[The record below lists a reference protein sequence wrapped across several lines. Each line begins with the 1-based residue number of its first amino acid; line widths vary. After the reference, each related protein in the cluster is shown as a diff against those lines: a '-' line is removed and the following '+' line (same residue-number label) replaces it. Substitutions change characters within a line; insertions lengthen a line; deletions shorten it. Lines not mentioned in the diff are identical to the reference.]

1 VAQVL
6 LGTLRIALQTVCHFG
21 YKLFNATGVHLMS
34 LLRRKFLTTA
44 ALSGGV
50 LGAPALV
57 HAQSKP
63 VFNWKMTSAYPKGSP
78 FYFDGP
84 GSATD
89 LAKRI
94 KEMSDGRLNI
104 QVFGAGELVPAFEG
118 FDAVRSG
125 TVEMNHAN
133 SYFWTGKTFAAQYFT
148 AVPFGLNFQGINGWL
163 YDGGGIDLWNEVYAP
178 FGMVAMPCGNTGV
191 QMTGWFK
198 KEIKSVA
205 DLKGLKMRIPGLAG
219 KVYANLGVDVK
230 VLPGGEIFPALE
242 RGVIDAAEFVGP
254 YQDRRLGLH
263 KAAKYYYTTGWHE
276 SATVSEL
283 LINKAAW
290 QTLPKDLQAVVS
302 NAAAACNVISEAW
315 CQRANAEAMDDLVKN
330 QKVIAKPLP
339 DSVIKALR
347 AETDKVLAEAVAK
360 DPMTKKVHDSY
371 MAYMAKYQAWADVSE
386 GAYHNTVR
394 G

>member
-1 VAQVL
+1 M
-6 LGTLRIALQTVCHFG
+6 TLI
-21 YKLFNATGVHLMS
+21 
-34 LLRRKFLTTA
+34 RRKFLTTA
-44 ALSGGV
+44 AISGGV
-50 LGAPALV
+50 LSAPSLV
-57 HAQSKP
+57 QAQNKGT
-63 VFNWKMTSAYPKGSP
+63 FTWKMTSAYPKGSP

-104 QVFGAGELVPAFEG
+104 QVFGAGELIPAFEG
-118 FDAVRSG
+118 FDAVRAG

-148 AVPFGLNFQGINGWL
+148 AVPFGMNFQGMNGWL

-198 KEIKSVA
+198 KEIKTVA

-254 YQDRRLGLH
+254 FQDRRLGLH
-263 KAAKYYYTTGWHE
+263 KAAKFYYTTGWHE

-290 QTLPKDLQAVVS
+290 QTLPKDLQAIVQ
-302 NAAAACNVISEAW
+302 NAAAACNVISAAW
-315 CQRANAEAMDDLVKN
+315 CQKANAEAMEDLIKN

-339 DSVIKALR
+339 EGVIKALR
-347 AETDKVLAEAVAK
+347 IETDKVLAEAVIK
-360 DPMTKKVHDSY
+360 DPMTKKVHNSY
-371 MAYMAKYQAWADVSE
+371 MAFMAKYQRWADVSE
-386 GAYHNTVR
+386 GAYHSTVR